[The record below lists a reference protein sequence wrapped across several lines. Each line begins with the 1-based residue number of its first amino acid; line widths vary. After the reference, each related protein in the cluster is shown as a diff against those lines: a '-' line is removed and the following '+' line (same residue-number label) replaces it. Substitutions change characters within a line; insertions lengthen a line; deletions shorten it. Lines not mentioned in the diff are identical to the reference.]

1 MKAAP
6 SMHGIRM
13 FRSRCRGV
21 LPGNALLRLRQ
32 QRGQFVERL
41 DLEAQGEV
49 LKIQV
54 HLAAASAQRHQAGGA
69 MGHGLSVAIFLGHGM
84 VHVGHA
90 FPAA

>member
-13 FRSRCRGV
+13 FGSRCRRV
-21 LPGNALLRLRQ
+21 LPGNASVRLRQ
-32 QRGQFVERL
+32 QRGQFVESF

-49 LKIQV
+49 LKIQM

-69 MGHGLSVAIFLGHGM
+69 MGHGLSVAISFGHGM
-84 VHVGHA
+84 IHVGHA